1 MEDNQ
6 SPPKNQGSQ
15 AAEQEGWQEVGR
27 QFQALGE
34 SLAAA
39 MRTAWE
45 KEENRKRLE
54 EMQNGL
60 ESMVS
65 EVGQAIKDT
74 TASPQGQQVKAEA
87 QKAAGAF
94 QDAFDQ
100 TTQEVR
106 PQLVSAVRQVNI
118 ELQKFIDRL
127 RAE

>member
-1 MEDNQ
+1 MDDNQ
-6 SPPKNQGSQ
+6 TPPKSPGSQ
-15 AAEQEGWQEVGR
+15 SADQEGWQEVGR

-54 EMQNGL
+54 EMHNGL

-74 TASPQGQQVKAEA
+74 AASPQAQQAKAEA
-87 QKAAGAF
+87 HKAVGAV
-94 QDAFDQ
+94 QDAFEQ
-100 TTQEVR
+100 TAQEVR
-106 PQLVSAVRQVNI
+106 PQLVSALRQVNV

-127 RAE
+127 KEE

>member
-1 MEDNQ
+1 MDNNQ
-6 SPPKNQGSQ
+6 TPPKSQGSQ
-15 AAEQEGWQEVGR
+15 PADQEGWQEVGR

-74 TASPQGQQVKAEA
+74 AASPQAQQVKTEA
-87 QKAAGAF
+87 QKAVGTF

-100 TTQEVR
+100 TAQEVR
-106 PQLVSAVRQVNI
+106 PQLVSALRQVNI

-127 RAE
+127 KAE